1 MLMNKHKKHKPT
13 KQRKLFKDAFGV
25 NEYGL
30 EELPMKISGTT
41 ISRLLIGQSMGCSY
55 CFPHG
60 IETYNSHYRKH
71 QQNDNWKRYRKHQWK
86 DK

>member
-1 MLMNKHKKHKPT
+1 MNKHKKHKPT

-25 NEYGL
+25 NEYDL
-30 EELPMKISGTT
+30 EEIPVKISGTT

-60 IETYNSHYRKH
+60 IETYNSKFHNRTR
-71 QQNDNWKRYRKHQWK
+71 NWKKHRKHQWK
-86 DK
+86 ENHEHE